1 MENLTLKT
9 VIVKRLQDIFSDVK
23 WANLLIEEGKEVP
36 ADRKLQ
42 GVRTKMLALM
52 KLISANLPDELEFIQ
67 ENISDGEIR
76 EIQVLTDERYP
87 GAIANI
93 GGVTSGCP
101 CEEGPDCDSQVWI
114 LAHRDDRYDG
124 LLLSR
129 VNSKWTIGSIQQWW
143 FKYDQ
148 FQKRAREARAERK
161 PESRY
166 YYSDYLDEL
175 RQLQDAFPSCLVPE
189 QDLQV
194 QDGVEPRN

>member
-1 MENLTLKT
+1 MKFFLPLTAT
-9 VIVKRLQDIFSDVK
+9 
-23 WANLLIEEGKEVP
+23 LLILSIFATALGDSKRVKSRIEERERIRHIYRSRP
-36 ADRKLQ
+36 HRL
-42 GVRTKMLALM
+42 
-52 KLISANLPDELEFIQ
+52 DEPLRED
-67 ENISDGEIR
+67 NISDGEIR